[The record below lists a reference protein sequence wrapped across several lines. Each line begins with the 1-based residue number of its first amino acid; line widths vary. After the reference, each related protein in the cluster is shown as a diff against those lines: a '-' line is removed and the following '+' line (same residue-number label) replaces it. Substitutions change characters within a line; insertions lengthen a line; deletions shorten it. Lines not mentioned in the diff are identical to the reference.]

1 MKLYF
6 FRHGHAEEADGPEFD
21 DFTRRLTDKGI
32 ERTKAAARA
41 LLKLGVK
48 PTTLFSSPRARARQT
63 ADILAQ
69 VLGVTV
75 DVREE
80 VGFGFTID
88 HIGPLIAETET
99 NAEVMFVGHEPDL
112 SATVSKLVSG
122 GEIVMKKGGMARVDL
137 FSRAPL
143 RGALIWVIPPKVFD
157 ELATE

>member
-6 FRHGHAEEADGPEFD
+6 FRHGHAEDADGPEFD

-32 ERTKAAARA
+32 ERTEAASRA
-41 LLKLGVK
+41 LRKLGVK
-48 PTTLFSSPRARARQT
+48 PTRLFSSPRTRARQT
-63 ADILAQ
+63 ADILAKAWDI
-69 VLGVTV
+69 TV

-80 VGFGFTID
+80 VGFGFAVE
-88 HIGPLIAETET
+88 HIGPLLAETET

-112 SATVSKLVSG
+112 SATVSRLVNG